1 MEKFCTYLNK
11 QCKKSNTSI
20 RQLAK
25 QSHITHPYLL
35 ELMNGKKIAP
45 DIDTQINLADALKL
59 NKDEKQ
65 KFFDLAAKERHAIP
79 ADIYKSILKDE
90 EKWKKIRNEM
100 GE

>member
-35 ELMNGKKIAP
+35 DLINGKKIPP
-45 DIDTQINLADALKL
+45 DIDTQINLAAALQL
-59 NKDEKQ
+59 NKVEKH
-65 KFFDLAAKERHAIP
+65 KFFDLAAKERHTIP
-79 ADIYKSILKDE
+79 ADIYKSMLDDE
-90 EKWKKIRNEM
+90 KKWNKIRNEM